1 MARKKDHVALGD
13 TESLGNNPFASLL
26 QGVSADSEG
35 EESSPREPVDA
46 ASSEWS
52 LAAVERAVLRM
63 ERKGHGGKTVTLIA
77 GLSAPPD
84 SLEALCKRLRKHFGC
99 GARVVD
105 EDVVLQGDLRDRLR
119 DWLLAEGVRRVV

>member
-13 TESLGNNPFASLL
+13 TQSLGNNPFASLL
-26 QGVSADSEG
+26 EGVSASSEG
-35 EESSPREPVDA
+35 EEGSPRELVDTVN
-46 ASSEWS
+46 SEWS
-52 LAAVERAVLRM
+52 LAAVDRAVVRM
-63 ERKGHGGKTVTLIA
+63 ERKGHGGKTITVLA

-99 GARVVD
+99 GARIVD